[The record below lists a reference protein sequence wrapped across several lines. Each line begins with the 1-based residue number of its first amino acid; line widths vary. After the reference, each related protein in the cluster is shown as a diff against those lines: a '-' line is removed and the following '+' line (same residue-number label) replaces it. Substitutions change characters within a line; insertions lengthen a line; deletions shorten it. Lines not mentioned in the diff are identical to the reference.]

1 MQFNINSI
9 VGFYFMHM
17 HDFDLDYL
25 TIKQILLPPTKLLF
39 FFFNMCWL
47 LFTSLIGCMYEL
59 WDPSKIFI
67 LFL

>member
-9 VGFYFMHM
+9 VGFYFICM

-39 FFFNMCWL
+39 FFHMCWL
-47 LFTSLIGCMYEL
+47 LFTSLIGCVDEL
-59 WDPSKIFI
+59 WNPSKIFI